1 MKAFLD
7 SNIFIYSFLNQ
18 DVAKK
23 SVAAKIVAQSVRDR
37 NGYVSLQ
44 VANEFC
50 NVMTKKSAK
59 TADEISQALQVLD
72 KLNFVQASTVTVRK
86 ALEIKDR
93 YDIQFYDALIVAA
106 AVASGCDL
114 ILTEDLNDGQMYC
127 GIKAVNPF
135 K

>member
-1 MKAFLD
+1 MRVFLD
-7 SNIFIYSFLNQ
+7 SNIFVYSFLNQ
-18 DVAKK
+18 DVVKK

-50 NVMTKKSAK
+50 NVMTKKSGKAI
-59 TADEISQALQVLD
+59 DEISRALDVLD
-72 KLNFVQASTVTVRK
+72 KLNFVQISTATARQ
-86 ALEIKDR
+86 ALEFKSR
-93 YDIQFYDALIVAA
+93 YGIQFYDALIVAA

-114 ILTEDLNDGQMYC
+114 ILTEDLNDGQMYY